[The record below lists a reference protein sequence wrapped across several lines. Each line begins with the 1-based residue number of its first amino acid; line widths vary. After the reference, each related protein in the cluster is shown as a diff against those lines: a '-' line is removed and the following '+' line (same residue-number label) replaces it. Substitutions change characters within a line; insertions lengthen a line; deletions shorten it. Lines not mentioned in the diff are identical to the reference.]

1 MGKHS
6 NIKVLTVQEQ
16 QDIQKVQQS
25 VEDDFLQFRNVTG
38 VGAGIQQ
45 VNGVM
50 TGTPSL
56 LVFVNQKLP
65 VETLETNQ
73 VIPKEIHGIQTD
85 IIQTGYL
92 FAGN

>member
-38 VGAGIQQ
+38 IGAGIQQ
-45 VNGVM
+45 VNGVR
-50 TGTPSL
+50 PRY
-56 LVFVNQKLP
+56 V
-65 VETLETNQ
+65 
-73 VIPKEIHGIQTD
+73 
-85 IIQTGYL
+85 
-92 FAGN
+92 

>member
-38 VGAGIQQ
+38 IGAGIQQ
-45 VNGVM
+45 VNGIM

-56 LVFVNQKLP
+56 LVFVDQKLP
-65 VETLETNQ
+65 VETLETNGS
-73 VIPKEIHGIQTD
+73 VAKFEKT
-85 IIQTGYL
+85 
-92 FAGN
+92 

>member
-25 VEDDFLQFRNVTG
+25 VEDDSLQFWNVTG

-45 VNGVM
+45 VNEVSICWESINI
-50 TGTPSL
+50 TS
-56 LVFVNQKLP
+56 
-65 VETLETNQ
+65 
-73 VIPKEIHGIQTD
+73 
-85 IIQTGYL
+85 
-92 FAGN
+92 

>member
-16 QDIQKVQQS
+16 QDIQKVQQD
-25 VEDDFLQFRNVTG
+25 VEDDFLQFQNVTG
-38 VGAGIQQ
+38 IGAGIQQ
-45 VNGVM
+45 VNGIM

-56 LVFVNQKLP
+56 LVFVDQKLP

-73 VIPKEIHGIQTD
+73 VIPKEV
-85 IIQTGYL
+85 
-92 FAGN
+92 